1 MLRKMLHFENESSE
15 GRITAPELVKD
26 EWLTKG
32 GREPFNEEERVFGE
46 ILEEEPN
53 LLQVEEPAAPLH
65 NF

>member
-46 ILEEEPN
+46 MLEE
-53 LLQVEEPAAPLH
+53 
-65 NF
+65 